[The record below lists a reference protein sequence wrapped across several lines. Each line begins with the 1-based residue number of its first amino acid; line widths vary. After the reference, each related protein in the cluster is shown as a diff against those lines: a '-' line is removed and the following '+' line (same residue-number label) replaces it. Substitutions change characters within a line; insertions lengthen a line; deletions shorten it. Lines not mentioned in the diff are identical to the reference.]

1 MLYLN
6 WNITKFSVPSC
17 MTVFGVFSYSYR
29 KIKHLTIK
37 GFHKLSLP
45 KLPYWHLL
53 VKYAVWEKPQ
63 LLGSCSFQPK
73 GCPEHNRGPLGVC
86 KEHKGRPRPRGQSDG
101 SYCSC
106 VTGNKEQLMM
116 IGTVC
121 VITDCENTALIK
133 YNTWDDNNTRH
144 VCLTMCDVDFVFMF
158 HVEESP
164 VRVVKA
170 VNFWF

>member
-6 WNITKFSVPSC
+6 LNITEFSVPSC
-17 MTVFGVFSYSYR
+17 MAVLGVVSYR
-29 KIKHLTIK
+29 KIKHLTVK

-45 KLPYWHLL
+45 KLPYWHLF

-86 KEHKGRPRPRGQSDG
+86 KEHKGRPRPCGQSDG
-101 SYCSC
+101 SYSSC
-106 VTGNKEQLMM
+106 VTGDKGQLMM

-121 VITDCENTALIK
+121 VWTLHLSNTRQ
-133 YNTWDDNNTRH
+133 NEWGDNKTRH
-144 VCLTMCDVDFVFMF
+144 VCLKMCDVDFVIMF
-158 HVEESP
+158 HV
-164 VRVVKA
+164 
-170 VNFWF
+170 